1 MTPGPSF
8 LSPDMAV
15 RVSGLCKQ
23 YSLGARR
30 RGHDTMR
37 EQLTASARSLL
48 RGELGRSETA
58 THMALRDVSFD
69 VSPGEVVGIIGRNG
83 AGKSTLLKILAR
95 VTTPSAGRAQI
106 RGRLGALLEVG
117 TGFHPELTGREN
129 VFLNGAIL
137 GMKRAEVT
145 RKFDEIID
153 FAEIHKFV
161 DTPVKRYSSGM
172 YVRLAFAVAAH
183 LEPDILIVDEALAV
197 GDFAFQRKCLGKL
210 QAQAGSGRTV
220 LFVSHNVGAIRMLC
234 SRCLMLEEGSV
245 VMDGPADAVIDKYVE
260 QLTQGGAAR
269 DAGPRRPDVGSGFV
283 LHPRDPVSDLTVFCG
298 EPIVFDFDVEA
309 EEPPTD
315 ARVGVSLR
323 VTRPTGEYLVTMDS
337 VVQRAA
343 WIQGKEK
350 RWNVRCDLGR
360 LPLNEGA
367 YFVWVTVCVYVDNT
381 VKRYARFTNA
391 FALHV
396 LERDVFGWGSVLP
409 RSRHWGPMYWAP
421 EWQIQPVVPITP
433 LVEPSRRE
441 ANDRTQ
447 EEAVTCQDFSA

>member
-1 MTPGPSF
+1 MTSVSPS
-8 LSPDMAV
+8 LSPDAV
-15 RVSGLCKQ
+15 IRVSGLAKE
-23 YSLGARR
+23 YSIGGRR
-30 RGHDTMR
+30 RGHDTVR
-37 EQLTASARSLL
+37 EQLTARARSLL
-48 RGELGRSETA
+48 RGDLGRPPSA
-58 THMALRDVSFD
+58 THLALRDVSFD
-69 VSPGEVVGIIGRNG
+69 VARGEVVGIIGRNG

-95 VTTPSAGRAQI
+95 VTTPSAGHAQI

-137 GMKRAEVT
+137 GMKRAEVA
-145 RKFDEIID
+145 RKFDEIVD
-153 FAEIHKFV
+153 FAEIHKFI

-220 LFVSHNVGAIRMLC
+220 LFVSHNIGAIRMLC
-234 SRCLMLEEGSV
+234 NRCLMLEEGSV
-245 VMDGPADAVIDKYVE
+245 VLDGPADTVIEKYVE
-260 QLTQGGAAR
+260 QLGQSSATR
-269 DAGPRRPDVGSGFV
+269 KAGPRQPDVGSGFV
-283 LHPRDPVSDLTVFCG
+283 LHPREPLGDLTVFCG

-309 EEPPTD
+309 EQPPRD

-323 VTRPTGEYLVTMDS
+323 VTTPTGEYLVTMDS
-337 VVQRAA
+337 VVQRAG
-343 WIQGKEK
+343 WIQGEEQ

-396 LERDVFGWGSVLP
+396 LERDVFGWGSSLP

-421 EWQIQPVVPITP
+421 EWQFRPVVAAPIAVNP
-433 LVEPSRRE
+433 ASQHANDDLPRE
-441 ANDRTQ
+441 AV
-447 EEAVTCQDFSA
+447 ACQDCSA

>member
-1 MTPGPSF
+1 MTPGS
-8 LSPDMAV
+8 SPLPPDVAV
-15 RVSGLCKQ
+15 RVSGLSKL
-23 YSLGARR
+23 YAIGGRR
-30 RGHDTMR
+30 RGHDTVR
-37 EQLTASARSLL
+37 EQLTARARSLL
-48 RGELGRSETA
+48 RGTLGRAETS

-95 VTTPSAGRAQI
+95 VTTPSAGQARI

-137 GMKRAEVT
+137 GMKRAEVA

-183 LEPDILIVDEALAV
+183 LEPEILIVDEALAV

-260 QLTQGGAAR
+260 QLTQGSAAR
-269 DAGPRRPDVGSGFV
+269 EAGPRHPDVGSGFV

-298 EPIVFDFDVEA
+298 EPIIFDFDVEA
-309 EEPPTD
+309 EQPPTD
-315 ARVGVSLR
+315 ARVGISLR
-323 VTRPTGEYLVTMDS
+323 VTRPTGEYLITMDS

-396 LERDVFGWGSVLP
+396 LERDVFGWGSALP

-421 EWQIQPVVPITP
+421 EWHIRPVAPITP

-447 EEAVTCQDFSA
+447 EEAVACQDFSA

>member
-1 MTPGPSF
+1 MTSG
-8 LSPDMAV
+8 SPLLPPDLAV
-15 RVSGLCKQ
+15 RVIGLSKE
-23 YSLGARR
+23 YAIGARR
-30 RGHDTMR
+30 RGHDTVR
-37 EQLTASARSLL
+37 EQLTARARSLL
-48 RGELGRSETA
+48 RGDLGRAETS

-69 VSPGEVVGIIGRNG
+69 VSRGEVVGIIGRNG

-95 VTTPSAGRAQI
+95 VTTPSAGHARI

-137 GMKRAEVT
+137 GMSRGEVA

-153 FAEIHKFV
+153 FAEIDKFI

-210 QAQAGSGRTV
+210 QAHEGSERTV

-234 SRCLMLEEGSV
+234 SRCLMLDEGRV
-245 VMDGPADAVIDKYVE
+245 VMDGPADAVIDRYVE
-260 QLTQGGAAR
+260 QLSQQGAAR
-269 DAGPRRPDVGSGFV
+269 QAGPRYPDVGSGFV

-298 EPIVFDFDVEA
+298 EPIVFDFDVES
-309 EEPPTD
+309 EKPPTD

-323 VTRPTGEYLVTMDS
+323 VTRPNGEYLITMDS

-343 WIQGKEK
+343 WIQGEQK

-381 VKRYARFTNA
+381 VKSYARFSNA

-409 RSRHWGPMYWAP
+409 RSRHWGPFYWAP
-421 EWQIQPVVPITP
+421 RWQIAPAISEAPP
-433 LVEPSRRE
+433 AGPSRQDQNERTRE
-441 ANDRTQ
+441 EGVA
-447 EEAVTCQDFSA
+447 CQDFSA

>member
-1 MTPGPSF
+1 
-8 LSPDMAV
+8 
-15 RVSGLCKQ
+15 
-23 YSLGARR
+23 
-30 RGHDTMR
+30 MR
-37 EQLTASARSLL
+37 EQLTARARSLL
-48 RGELGRSETA
+48 RGGLGRSESA
-58 THMALRDVSFD
+58 THLALRDVSFD
-69 VSPGEVVGIIGRNG
+69 VARGEVVGIIGRNG

-95 VTTPSAGRAQI
+95 VTTPSAGHAQI

-129 VFLNGAIL
+129 VYLNGAIL
-137 GMKRAEVT
+137 GMRRAEVA

-220 LFVSHNVGAIRMLC
+220 LFVSHNIGAIRMLC
-234 SRCLMLEEGSV
+234 SRCLLLEDGRV
-245 VMDGPADAVIDKYVE
+245 VLDGPVDAVIEKYVE
-260 QLTQGGAAR
+260 QLGHQSAAKQV
-269 DAGPRRPDVGSGFV
+269 GPRHPDVGSGFL
-283 LHPRDPVSDLTVFCG
+283 LHPRDPVSDLTIFCG
-298 EPIVFDFDVEA
+298 EAIVFDFDIEA
-309 EEPPTD
+309 DQPPGD

-323 VTRPTGEYLVTMDS
+323 VTTPTGEYLVTMDS
-337 VVQRAA
+337 VVQRAG
-343 WIQGKEK
+343 WLHGEEK

-396 LERDVFGWGSVLP
+396 LERDVFGWGSSLP
-409 RSRHWGPMYWAP
+409 RSRYWGPLYWAP
-421 EWQIQPVVPITP
+421 EWQIQPVARLPATVH
-433 LVEPSRRE
+433 PSGPDG
-441 ANDRTQ
+441 NDRTHQ
-447 EEAVTCQDFSA
+447 EAVACQDFSA

>member
-1 MTPGPSF
+1 MTSA
-8 LSPDMAV
+8 SPPLAPDVAI
-15 RVSGLCKQ
+15 RVSGVAKQ
-23 YSLGARR
+23 YSIGGRR
-30 RGHDTMR
+30 RGQDTMR
-37 EQLTASARSLL
+37 EQLTARARSLL
-48 RGELGRSETA
+48 RGGLGRSETA
-58 THMALRDVSFD
+58 IHLALRDVSFD
-69 VSPGEVVGIIGRNG
+69 VARGEVVGIIGRNG

-95 VTTPSAGRAQI
+95 VTTPSAGHVQI

-129 VFLNGAIL
+129 VYLNGAIL
-137 GMKRAEVT
+137 GMRRTEVA

-220 LFVSHNVGAIRMLC
+220 LFVSHNIGAIRMLC
-234 SRCLMLEEGSV
+234 SRCLLLEDGRV
-245 VMDGPADAVIDKYVE
+245 ALDGPVDAVIEKYVE
-260 QLTQGGAAR
+260 QLGRQSAAKQV
-269 DAGPRRPDVGSGFV
+269 GPRHPDVGSGFL
-283 LHPRDPVSDLTVFCG
+283 LHPRNPVSDLTIFCG
-298 EPIVFDFDVEA
+298 EAIVFNFDIEA
-309 EEPPTD
+309 DHPPGD

-323 VTRPTGEYLVTMDS
+323 VTTPTGEYLVTMDS
-337 VVQRAA
+337 VVQRAG
-343 WIQGKEK
+343 WLHGEEK

-396 LERDVFGWGSVLP
+396 LERDVFGWGSSLP
-409 RSRHWGPMYWAP
+409 RSRYWGPLYWAP
-421 EWQIQPVVPITP
+421 EWQIQPVARLPAADP
-433 LVEPSRRE
+433 PSGPD
-441 ANDRTQ
+441 ANDRTHQ
-447 EEAVTCQDFSA
+447 EAVACQDFSA

>member
-1 MTPGPSF
+1 MTAASPF
-8 LSPDMAV
+8 LSPDIAIS
-15 RVSGLCKQ
+15 VSGLSKR

-30 RGHDTMR
+30 RGQDTMR
-37 EQLTASARSLL
+37 EHLTARARSLL
-48 RGELGRSETA
+48 RGELRAESA
-58 THMALRDVSFD
+58 THLALRDVSFD
-69 VSPGEVVGIIGRNG
+69 VPRGEVVGIIGRNG

-95 VTTPSAGRAQI
+95 VTTPSAGHAQI

-137 GMKRAEVT
+137 GMRREEVA

-161 DTPVKRYSSGM
+161 DTVVKRYSSGM

-183 LEPDILIVDEALAV
+183 LEPDIFIVDEALAV

-234 SRCLMLEEGSV
+234 SRCLLLEEGSV
-245 VMDGPADAVIDKYVE
+245 VLDGPADTVVEKYVE
-260 QLTQGGAAR
+260 RLGHQRAAVQS
-269 DAGPRRPDVGSGFV
+269 GPLRPDVGSGFL
-283 LHPRDPVSDLTVFCG
+283 LHPRDPENDLTIFCG
-298 EPIVFDFDVEA
+298 EPIVFDFDIEA
-309 EEPPTD
+309 EQPPTD
-315 ARVGVSLR
+315 AKVGISLR
-323 VTRPTGEYLVTMDS
+323 VTTPTGEYLVTMDS
-337 VVQRAA
+337 VVQRAG
-343 WIQGKEK
+343 WIQGEEK

-367 YFVWVTVCVYVDNT
+367 YFIWVTVCVYVDNT
-381 VKRYARFTNA
+381 VKRFARFTNA

-396 LERDVFGWGSVLP
+396 LESDVFGWGSGLP
-409 RSRHWGPMYWAP
+409 RSRYWGPLYWAP
-421 EWQIQPVVPITP
+421 QWQIQPVGPRPAIVHPT
-433 LVEPSRRE
+433 SRAASDGIHRE
-441 ANDRTQ
+441 AVACRDS
-447 EEAVTCQDFSA
+447 SA

>member
-1 MTPGPSF
+1 MTPASPS
-8 LSPDMAV
+8 LSPEVAI
-15 RVSGLCKQ
+15 RVSGVSKQ
-23 YSLGARR
+23 YSIGGRR
-30 RGHDTMR
+30 RGQDTIR
-37 EQLTASARSLL
+37 EQLTARVRSLL
-48 RGELGRSETA
+48 RGGLGRSENA
-58 THMALRDVSFD
+58 THLALRDVSFD
-69 VSPGEVVGIIGRNG
+69 VARGEVVGIIGRNG

-95 VTTPSAGRAQI
+95 VTTPSAGHAQI

-129 VFLNGAIL
+129 VYLNGAIL
-137 GMKRAEVT
+137 GMTRAEVA

-197 GDFAFQRKCLGKL
+197 GDFAFQRKCLGRL

-220 LFVSHNVGAIRMLC
+220 LFVSHNIGAIRMLC
-234 SRCLMLEEGSV
+234 SRCLLLEDGRV
-245 VMDGPADAVIDKYVE
+245 VLDGPVDAVIEKYVE
-260 QLTQGGAAR
+260 QLGQQSAAKQV
-269 DAGPRRPDVGSGFV
+269 GPRHPDVGSGFL
-283 LHPRDPVSDLTVFCG
+283 LHPRDPVSDLTIFCG
-298 EPIVFDFDVEA
+298 EAIVFDFDIEA
-309 EEPPTD
+309 EQPPGD

-323 VTRPTGEYLVTMDS
+323 VTTPTGEYLVTMDS
-337 VVQRAA
+337 VVQRAG
-343 WIQGKEK
+343 WLHGEEK

-381 VKRYARFTNA
+381 VKRFARFTNA

-396 LERDVFGWGSVLP
+396 LERDVFGWGNSLP
-409 RSRHWGPMYWAP
+409 RSRYWGPLYWAP
-421 EWQIQPVVPITP
+421 EWQIQP
-433 LVEPSRRE
+433 
-441 ANDRTQ
+441 
-447 EEAVTCQDFSA
+447 